1 MKINF
6 KKLII
11 VTIITFL
18 VGGFFGFLTMGNM
31 DVFKE
36 LNKPFELPGII
47 FPIVWSI
54 LYLLMSISYYIST
67 EKSKTKE
74 EKKSIRSI
82 YIVQLIV
89 NSLWT
94 LIFFGFNLYFIGFLW
109 ILLLISLVVIMIY
122 RMFKA
127 SKLSAYLQIPYLLWL
142 IFAGFLNFSIFLLN

>member
-11 VTIITFL
+11 ITIITFL
-18 VGGFFGFLTMGNM
+18 VGSFFSFFVMDNM
-31 DVFKE
+31 QTFKE

-67 EKSKTKE
+67 EKSKTLD
-74 EKKSIRSI
+74 EKNSIRKI

-94 LIFFGFNLYFIGFLW
+94 LIFFGLNLYFIGFLW
-109 ILLLISLVVIMIY
+109 ILLLIVLVIIMIY
-122 RMFKA
+122 RMFNV

-142 IFAGFLNFSIFLLN
+142 VFAGFLNFSIFLLN